1 MKKSRLLSLIAIL
14 GIVFFFSCENEPID
28 PALFNT
34 PPTSD
39 CASPSSLTVSNFIN
53 GNSVNLSWPATVVG
67 NTYEIQ
73 YGTTGFVLGTG
84 TSLVVT
90 TANTTIT
97 GLVSTTNYQFYIR
110 TICASNLYSSWV
122 GPVATGSTAIVCFIP
137 SNLNAVRSLTTPTQV
152 TVNWAANGDE
162 TSWQIQYGA
171 AGFTLGSGT
180 TVTSQTT
187 TKTINSLL
195 TTSGYDFYVR
205 SNCSATET
213 SDWAGPISVASV
225 TGTICSAPTSLS
237 AVRNPTLTTQATLN
251 WTAGGAET
259 SWEIQYGT
267 TGFNIGTGTIVN
279 TTTKPKTIS
288 GLLTSSYDFY
298 VRAKCSATENS
309 SWVGPYTISSVQ
321 AIDNTPA
328 LMTAFIESNQYNY
341 MVPYQY
347 SFIPT
352 DIHVMN
358 NGAPVG
364 DPRYIW
370 IQGVTTDNL
379 STIKEIDLYIP
390 TFQWAPGT
398 YSLTERAGFDGYNF
412 SQVYFLTNSGSNTIT
427 NNISGGTITVTE
439 FNLTT
444 KRIKGTFSFSYEK
457 IINGVSTG
465 TFDVTNG
472 TFNYGLDDPYFN

>member
-1 MKKSRLLSLIAIL
+1 MKKSRLLSLLAIL

-28 PALFNT
+28 PALFDT
-34 PPTSD
+34 PPTSA
-39 CASPSSLTVSNFIN
+39 CTSPSSLTVSSFIN
-53 GNSVNLSWPATVVG
+53 GNSVNLSWPTTVAG

-73 YGTTGFVLGTG
+73 YGTTGFAIGTG

-90 TANTTIT
+90 SSNATIT

-110 TICASNLYSSWV
+110 TICGSNLYSSWV
-122 GPVATGSTAIVCFIP
+122 GPVAVGSTAIVCFDP
-137 SNLNAVRSLTTPTQV
+137 SNLHAVRSATVPTQV

-162 TSWQIQYGA
+162 ASWQVQYGA

-180 TVTSQTT
+180 IVTSQTT
-187 TKTINSLL
+187 TKAITNLL

-213 SDWAGPISVASV
+213 SNWVGPISVSAVGASACAV
-225 TGTICSAPTSLS
+225 PTNLS
-237 AVRNPTLTTQATLN
+237 AVRNPTIQTQATLN

-259 SWEIQYGT
+259 SWEIQYGNA
-267 TGFNIGTGTIVN
+267 GFALGTGTTVA
-279 TTTKPKTIS
+279 TTAKPKTIT
-288 GLLTSSYDFY
+288 GLQTSSYDFY

-309 SWVGPYTISSVQ
+309 SWTGPFTISSVQ
-321 AIDNTPA
+321 AIDNSPA
-328 LMTAFIESNQYNY
+328 LMTANIESTQYDH

-398 YSLTERAGFDGYNF
+398 YTLTERAGFDGYNF
-412 SQVYFLTNSGSNTIT
+412 SQAYFLTNSPGQTIT

-439 FNLTT
+439 FNLTS
-444 KRIKGTFSFSYEK
+444 KRIKGTFSFNYEK
-457 IINGVSTG
+457 IVNGVSAG
-465 TFDVTNG
+465 TFTVSNG